1 MRASEFIAEGGYAST
16 LTQGTKITPA
26 VVESIVDHYYPN
38 FIVNFN
44 SFLTK
49 KNMPPVEGGNPV
61 GSTFYYKRDL
71 INNPEREYGDIDVK
85 FFVSKLPN
93 QTDAA
98 VATLYANLIKE
109 FADGDAN
116 ISTDTGKNVIFKIGR
131 DQYVQIDLV
140 MNYYENAEWMSALT
154 PEYNVKGIIGMTVY
168 SSLAELLNLSI
179 SAYGIQAK
187 LRGGEP
193 VSFRQSKNTE
203 LVTVSKNPRGWAV
216 DILKFYSKLSGID
229 NPEITAD
236 LKQHPGSNIE
246 EIRVADTVA
255 AVKALGHSLEANDL
269 FGQGALR
276 HIGSFN
282 QYINDLAGIYTNK
295 ITTAIN
301 SSKFDKAVEPEAAA
315 KAAKDKEKL
324 RSGLAMVRGL
334 LDAS

>member
-26 VVESIVDHYYPN
+26 VVESIVDHYYPK
-38 FIVNFN
+38 FIKDFN
-44 SFLTK
+44 RFLAK

-85 FFVSKLPN
+85 FFVPKLPN
-93 QTDAA
+93 HSDAA
-98 VATLYANLIKE
+98 VATLYANLVKE
-109 FADGDAN
+109 FSDTDAN
-116 ISTDTGKNVIFKIGR
+116 ISTDTGKNVIFKIDR

-179 SAYGIQAK
+179 SAYGVQAK

-203 LVTVSKNPRGWAV
+203 LVTVSKNPGGWAV
-216 DILKFYSKLSGID
+216 DILKFYANLAGID
-229 NPEITAD
+229 DPKITAD
-236 LKQHPGSNIE
+236 LKQHPGSNPE
-246 EIRVADTVA
+246 EIRIADNVA
-255 AVKALGHSLEANDL
+255 AVKALGHSLAANSL
-269 FGQGALR
+269 FAQGALR
-276 HIGSFN
+276 HIGSY
-282 QYINDLAGIYTNK
+282 QEYINDIVKIYTQK
-295 ITTAIN
+295 IDAAIN

-324 RSGLAMVRGL
+324 RSGLAMVQGL
-334 LDAS
+334 FK

>member
-26 VVESIVDHYYPN
+26 VVESIVDHYYPK
-38 FIVNFN
+38 FIKDFN
-44 SFLTK
+44 RFLAK

-71 INNPEREYGDIDVK
+71 TNNPEREYGDIDVK
-85 FFVSKLPN
+85 FFVPKLPN
-93 QTDAA
+93 QSDAA
-98 VATLYANLIKE
+98 VATLYANLVKE
-109 FADGDAN
+109 FADTDAN
-116 ISTDTGKNVIFKIGR
+116 ISTDTGKNVIFKIGT

-154 PEYNVKGIIGMTVY
+154 PEYNVKGVIGMTVY

-179 SAYGIQAK
+179 SAYGVQAK

-203 LVTVSKNPRGWAV
+203 LVTVSKNPSGWAM
-216 DILKFYSKLSGID
+216 DILKFYANLAGID
-229 NPEITAD
+229 DPKITAD
-236 LKQHPGSNIE
+236 LKQHPGSNPD
-246 EIRVADTVA
+246 EIRIADNVA
-255 AVKALGHSLEANDL
+255 AVKALGHSLAANGL
-269 FGQGALR
+269 FAQGALQ
-276 HIGSFN
+276 HIGSY
-282 QYINDLAGIYTNK
+282 QEYIDNIVKIYTQK
-295 ITTAIN
+295 IDAAIN

-324 RSGLAMVRGL
+324 RSGLTMVQGL
-334 LDAS
+334 FK